1 MVTSFPAYLEGSLDT
16 VKMEPPKNRL
26 DAKVDFCDLPLS
38 SSLLQQALLSSKAC
52 AAGAV
57 FVGVGRGSFEGS
69 LWLGGRLEGKGKAR
83 ALSWGGGEGLQGTDT
98 EPLSTV
104 SSARKDSSLL
114 RNISGGP
121 PGGGVPSA
129 GSPALLLTP
138 RSDLP
143 LNNTPS
149 PALLFIRR
157 TDPNNYSF
165 LEHSSVSHFSAT
177 RPCPFQMTPSS
188 VLLVCGFFPREQDL
202 PSSYCISWLRWWRPT
217 TGTWQTSTE

>member
-16 VKMEPPKNRL
+16 VKMKPQKNRL

-38 SSLLQQALLSSKAC
+38 SSLLQQALLSSQAC

-57 FVGVGRGSFEGS
+57 FVGVGRGSFKGS

-83 ALSWGGGEGLQGTDT
+83 ALLWGGGEGLQGTDT

-104 SSARKDSSLL
+104 SSAQKDSSSLL

-165 LEHSSVSHFSAT
+165 LEHSSQSPTSLPPEPV
-177 RPCPFQMTPSS
+177 PS
-188 VLLVCGFFPREQDL
+188 R
-202 PSSYCISWLRWWRPT
+202 
-217 TGTWQTSTE
+217 

>member
-1 MVTSFPAYLEGSLDT
+1 MMVTSFSAYLEGSLDT

-26 DAKVDFCDLPLS
+26 DAKVHFCDLPLS
-38 SSLLQQALLSSKAC
+38 SSLLQQALLSSQAC

-57 FVGVGRGSFEGS
+57 FVGVGRGSFKGS

-83 ALSWGGGEGLQGTDT
+83 EGLRGTDT

-104 SSARKDSSLL
+104 SSAQKDSPSLL

-121 PGGGVPSA
+121 PGGVVPSA

-149 PALLFIRR
+149 PTLLFIRR

-165 LEHSSVSHFSAT
+165 LEHSSQSPTSLPPEPV
-177 RPCPFQMTPSS
+177 PS
-188 VLLVCGFFPREQDL
+188 R
-202 PSSYCISWLRWWRPT
+202 
-217 TGTWQTSTE
+217 